1 MKKPK
6 EIELSPLFD
15 KIVNETPKD
24 SKIYV
29 SKSLHIASQILAIM
43 ERKKILQK
51 NLAERLGKSEAEISK
66 WLCGSHNFTIRTIS
80 KIEAELD
87 ETIITTPKKVF
98 EDLGEVID
106 KFISNVNKNIKPT
119 VTVPVLH
126 KTIGVSYNT
135 KAKYECK
142 VVEFRPAGL
151 KESENN
157 TEELTGTYN

>member
-15 KIVNETPKD
+15 KIISKTPKD

-51 NLAERLGKSEAEISK
+51 DLAGRLGKSEAEISK

-98 EDLGEVID
+98 EDLGEVINN
-106 KFISNVNKNIKPT
+106 FVSNFNKTVKVNAPVFQKTKGIEINTVMHKPD
-119 VTVPVLH
+119 
-126 KTIGVSYNT
+126 
-135 KAKYECK
+135 CK
-142 VVEFRPAGL
+142 VVVFIPAHL
-151 KESENN
+151 KKAEIN
-157 TEELTGTYN
+157 TEELTGTFS